1 MIEKDCLSENAKTL
15 DEFIFEY
22 FNNARP
28 DDVAELIEE
37 WKKRLESYGHSGGD
51 E

>member
-22 FNNARP
+22 FNNRYP
-28 DDVAELIEE
+28 DQVADLIQE
-37 WKKRLESYGHSGGD
+37 WIKRTDSQSKPGD
-51 E
+51 EK